1 VTLVRSI
8 VDWAFWLAWCLLL
21 LRALLSWVPMFAPS
35 FRPTGAV
42 AQAFDLVT
50 RVTDPPV
57 RWVRRFL
64 PPIRVGVASLDLS
77 LIVCF
82 GVLWVAQRIVDV
94 IL

>member
-1 VTLVRSI
+1 LTTVRII
-8 VDWAFWLAWCLLL
+8 VDWAFWVAMCLLM

-35 FRPTGAV
+35 FRATGAV
-42 AQAFDLVT
+42 ATAIDLVT
-50 RVTDPPV
+50 RVTDPPM

-64 PPIRVGVASLDLS
+64 PPIRLGVASLDLS

-82 GVLWVAQRIVDV
+82 VVLMVAQRIVDV